1 MTSKLK
7 QKRHEAHVEFGDHD
21 DDRRYVGHDGSKTD
35 YLYNASI
42 HVSGSGQKRQPST

>member
-7 QKRHEAHVEFGDHD
+7 QKRHGADVEFGDHD
-21 DDRRYVGHDGSKTD
+21 DDSYVGHDGSKTA

-42 HVSGSGQKRQPST
+42 HGSGSGQRRQLST